1 MNTYPVP
8 IQPTQMLHTQAR
20 QQLKPA
26 LTVSSR
32 ETVALLGALMA
43 ATTLVLLFVWVAGVA
58 TNNLIAAGTWG
69 LGFIF
74 LGLAIDSCKW
84 PAIWQLAIGAA
95 LLALAL
101 LQTIVSPD
109 FTIVSGALVA
119 TWVAFTVFRQLRYQG
134 C

>member
-1 MNTYPVP
+1 MSTYPVSM
-8 IQPTQMLHTQAR
+8 QPTQLLHAEAR

-26 LTVSSR
+26 LTVSRR

-43 ATTLVLLFVWVAGVA
+43 ATTLVSLFVWVAGVA

-74 LGLAIDSCKW
+74 LGLAIDSRKW
-84 PAIWQLAIGAA
+84 LAIWQLTMGAA

-109 FTIVSGALVA
+109 FTIVSGALVT
-119 TWVAFTVFRQLRYQG
+119 TWVAFTVFGQLR
-134 C
+134 